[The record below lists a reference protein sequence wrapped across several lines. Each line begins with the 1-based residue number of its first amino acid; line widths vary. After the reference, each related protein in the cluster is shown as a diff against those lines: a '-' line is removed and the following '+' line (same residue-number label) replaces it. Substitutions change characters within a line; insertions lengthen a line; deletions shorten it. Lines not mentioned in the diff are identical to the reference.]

1 MAKRKQWRRGTTY
14 EHDSFVGDVGEI
26 TVNTDTHTLVVH
38 DGETPGGHP
47 LPKSIGSLGGVDLST
62 PPLAGD
68 LLLFDGTNW
77 IAGLTAM
84 AALGDVDLSVD
95 ATDGQVL
102 AYDASTE
109 TWKPSTVTG
118 AGTTTH
124 TFRIN
129 FGGASPTNIDNAGT
143 PVQDLPSGWSL
154 VGATTASVTIQ
165 HDQPNPPKE
174 VWFHS
179 KRSTGEYRIVYPA
192 GSTFTTYN
200 PSTPNQFT
208 VNCVSGSAQ
217 SEANQHVIVHLIF

>member
-1 MAKRKQWRRGTTY
+1 MAKRKQWRRGTNDQ
-14 EHDSFVGDVGEI
+14 HVSFTGAVGEV
-26 TVNTDTHTLVVH
+26 TVDTDLNTLVVH
-38 DGETPGGHP
+38 DGVTPGGHP
-47 LPKSIGSLGGVDLST
+47 IPKAIGHLGGIDLSAA
-62 PPLAGD
+62 PLAGD

-84 AALGDVDLSVD
+84 AALGDVDLSID

-109 TWKPSTVTG
+109 TWKPTTVSG
-118 AGTTTH
+118 AGSATK

-143 PVQDLPSGWSL
+143 PVQDLPSGWSM
-154 VGATTASVTIQ
+154 VSATTATVTIQ
-165 HDQPNPPKE
+165 HDQSNPPKE

-179 KRSTGEYRIVYPA
+179 KRSTGEYRIIYPA
-192 GSTFTTYN
+192 GSTYTTYN

-208 VNCVSGSAQ
+208 VNCVAGSAQ